1 LARRPKHI
9 PLLDRQ
15 TSPLSRE
22 LVEAEARRLGVLQR
36 QRKVD
41 LPALVLSLALGF
53 QVGTRRSL
61 ESLRHAYQ
69 KASGQT
75 LVRSSFYARFS
86 GALAELLSHLS
97 VLVMKE
103 LAETAPLPRAWLRGF
118 AEVLATDAT
127 VIRLHR
133 LLARPYA
140 GCRTNHTKAAAKLH
154 LVMRV
159 LDAAPT
165 KVRISP
171 ERMDD
176 RTPWRK
182 VGPWLRDRLLLMDL
196 GYYSFH
202 LFARIDDN
210 GGYFLSRLKANANPV
225 IDRALRRWRGQSIP
239 IEGRKLKELL
249 RPMQRQVL
257 DAEVT
262 LRFQKRVYRGRHR
275 TGRRAF
281 RLVAL
286 YNKEK
291 RRYHCYLTNLPPEQ
305 MPAEHVGQ
313 LYTLR
318 WQVELFIKALKHHG
332 HLDQL
337 PSRKKAVVDCLLW
350 AAILATCLSQRLLR
364 QVRAVIGE
372 DRAIPMLRWAALFS
386 RVAEDLLRLW
396 LRPDRRR
403 ARELRR
409 LLLHD
414 APDPNRHRR
423 DRALDPLEGRREP

>member
-1 LARRPKHI
+1 MARRPKHI

-15 TSPLSRE
+15 TSPLSPV
-22 LVEAEARRLGVLQR
+22 LVEAEARRLGVIQR

-41 LPALVLSLALGF
+41 LHALVLSLALGF
-53 QVGTRRSL
+53 QVGARRSL

-75 LVRSSFYARFS
+75 LVRSSFYARLN
-86 GALAELLSHLS
+86 GALATLLQRLC
-97 VLVMKE
+97 VLVMRE
-103 LAETAPLPRAWLRGF
+103 LAETARLPRAWLSGF
-118 AEVLATDAT
+118 EEVLAIDAT

-140 GCRTNHTKAAAKLH
+140 ATRTNHTKAAAKLH

-159 LDAAPT
+159 LDGAPT
-165 KVRISP
+165 KVRLSS

-182 VGPWLRDRLLLMDL
+182 VGPWLRGRLLLMDL
-196 GYYSFH
+196 GFYNFH

-210 GGYFLSRLKANANPV
+210 GGYFLSRLKSNANPV
-225 IDRALRRWRGQSIP
+225 IDRALRRWRGQAIA
-239 IEGRKLKELL
+239 IEGRKLQHLL
-249 RPMQRQVL
+249 GRMQRQVL
-257 DAEVT
+257 DAQVT

-286 YNKEK
+286 YNTEK

-305 MPAEHVGQ
+305 MPAEQVGR
-313 LYTLR
+313 LYALR

-332 HLDQL
+332 HLAQL
-337 PSRKKAVVDCLLW
+337 PSRKKAVVECLLW
-350 AAILATCLSQRLLR
+350 ACILATCLSQLLYR

-372 DRAIPMLRWAALFS
+372 ERAIPMLRWAALFS
-386 RVAEDLLRLW
+386 RLAEDLLRIW
-396 LRPDRRR
+396 LRPERRR

-423 DRALDPLEGRREP
+423 DRALDPLDGRRGP